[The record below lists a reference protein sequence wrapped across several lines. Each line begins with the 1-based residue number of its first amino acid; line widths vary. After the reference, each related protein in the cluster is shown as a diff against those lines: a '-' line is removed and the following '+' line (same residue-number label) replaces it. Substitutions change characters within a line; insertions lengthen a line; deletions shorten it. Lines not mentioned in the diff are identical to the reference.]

1 MASGASGSLSWAI
14 SQARDTCKTCCHSIW
29 TSSLGRPQACDTL
42 CTLSIPAW
50 PPCLLVSVMPQ
61 GSQLLCLVLG
71 KQGIRQFVQV
81 AIHNMPQLVQ
91 RKVDAVIGDTAL
103 RVVISTYAL
112 GTITRT
118 HQALALSRF
127 FKIGRAHV

>member
-1 MASGASGSLSWAI
+1 
-14 SQARDTCKTCCHSIW
+14 
-29 TSSLGRPQACDTL
+29 
-42 CTLSIPAW
+42 
-50 PPCLLVSVMPQ
+50 
-61 GSQLLCLVLG
+61 
-71 KQGIRQFVQV
+71 
-81 AIHNMPQLVQ
+81 MPQLVQ

-127 FKIGRAHV
+127 FIVLLLLLFVFQPFGQNLKGLVLVAMLSPLILAFHHQTSGQVRLTHGCVSFIDVLSASTPCPERTNAQC